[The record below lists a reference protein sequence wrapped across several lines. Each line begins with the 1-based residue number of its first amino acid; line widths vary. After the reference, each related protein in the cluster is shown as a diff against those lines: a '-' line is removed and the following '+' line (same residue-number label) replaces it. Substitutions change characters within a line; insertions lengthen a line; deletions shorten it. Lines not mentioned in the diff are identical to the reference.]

1 MLKKQKLND
10 EELALLFQAF
20 AKKLFIR
27 PKPGDIISAQFNSG
41 CCFYFKMDYYDKLK
55 CDIQDAYVK
64 WKFAKS
70 NASNEWKRLMSTFLN
85 ALEMIKIDV
94 KKFKDYYSE
103 VSTYWPPKT

>member
-1 MLKKQKLND
+1 MILKKKKFND

-27 PKPGDIISAQFNSG
+27 PKTGDIISAPFNSS

-64 WKFAKS
+64 GKFAES
-70 NASNEWKRLMSTFLN
+70 NASNEWKGLMSTFLN
-85 ALEMIKIDV
+85 AEEMIKIDV
-94 KKFKDYYSE
+94 EKFKDYYSE
-103 VSTYWPPKT
+103 VSTYWAP